1 MPTILELFKGSPQ
14 DKQVK
19 ADKETFIEQETSG
32 IRVKSLVELN
42 NPLIYGN
49 EAIRIVQRSTPLVE
63 KMKKGTGGTEG
74 DGGLI
79 GKGLSKITGGSMTS
93 IGDVRDKINTTL
105 GIPQGLIPSEV
116 VGKIVDSKPNAKGEG
131 SLNNSQTPITK
142 DLYGPNG
149 SIVGELLKKSG
160 GGNPT
165 TLGKQAL
172 GQGISYGK
180 DKLRGELFG
189 EGQQASTANG
199 ATGNKQFAVVY
210 TTDERTYSDVNT
222 SKTLITTKEEL
233 EDSKLDLSLVS
244 PLYGVKRRG
253 DDFGR
258 FGKTK
263 YGFKN
268 SKNPGSSQN
277 LYTPQINS
285 KTGKLDTTY
294 SFERTDT
301 LDVKR
306 GMFGKRG
313 DKIILNPNSYE
324 SIDKLTGKVKI
335 GGDEYVDLVPLWIGY
350 YGNSKPTLFRG
361 TIIGL
366 TETVS
371 PSWSSNNFVGN
382 PYKFYTYESIERNV
396 SFNISLYCNNALE
409 LAANWQRVSALTKMA
424 YPSINDN
431 LSNPPFISFK
441 LGDIYTDKT
450 GLIESLTYTMPDNG
464 PWETEIDGFVL
475 PKFIDVA
482 ITIKFVENVGDGSL
496 NSLYNYKKSKE
507 AVNKANEEAVKFS
520 DSSVMNSDGSVNNYT
535 QKLPKI
541 TPKGTVK
548 GPSLSAPKLPKNL
561 LTGKTDTTPLPTAD
575 VSKDTTL
582 AQASTSDAFD
592 GKTSTEKIKEL
603 ESKQNLTVGQSI
615 RVALLTLEGYK
626 NYTGPK
632 LGEHKAISNDDGL
645 VMYSKD
651 AGFGQDQVV
660 RISSNGNVVGPY
672 YTSGLNR

>member
-32 IRVKSLVELN
+32 IRIKSLVELN

-49 EAIRIVQRSTPLVE
+49 EAIRIAQRSTPLVE

-116 VGKIVDSKPNAKGEG
+116 VGKIVDSKPNDKGEG

-165 TLGKQAL
+165 TIGKQAL
-172 GQGISYGK
+172 GQGIAYGK

-199 ATGNKQFAVVY
+199 NKQFAVQY

-233 EDSKLDLSLVS
+233 EGSKLDLSLVS
-244 PLYGVKRRG
+244 PLYGVKRKG
-253 DDFGR
+253 DDYGR

-268 SKNPGSSQN
+268 TKNPGGSQN
-277 LYTPQINS
+277 QYNPQL
-285 KTGKLDTTY
+285 TDGKADSTY
-294 SFERTDT
+294 SLERGDT
-301 LDVKR
+301 LEVKR
-306 GMFGKRG
+306 GMFGKNG
-313 DKIILNPNSYE
+313 DKLILNPNKYE
-324 SIDKLTGKVKI
+324 SLELSTGKVKI
-335 GGDEYVDLVPLWIGY
+335 GGKEYIDLVPLWIGY
-350 YGNSKPTLFRG
+350 YGSSTPTLFRG
-361 TIIGL
+361 TISGL

-382 PYKFYTYESIERNV
+382 PYKFYTYESIERST
-396 SFNISLYCNNALE
+396 SFNISLYCNNPLE
-409 LAANWQRVSALTKMA
+409 LSANWERVSALTKMA
-424 YPSINDN
+424 YPSIQDN
-431 LSNPPFISFK
+431 LSNPPFIWFK
-441 LGDIYTDKT
+441 LGDIYNKKA
-450 GLIESLTYTMPDNG
+450 GIIESLTYTMPDTTN
-464 PWETEIDGFVL
+464 WETEIDGFVL

-482 ITIKFVENVGDGSL
+482 ITIKFIENVGDGSL
-496 NSLYNYKKSKE
+496 SKLYNYAKSKE
-507 AVNKANEEAVKFS
+507 AVNKSNEEATKFS
-520 DSSVMNSDGSVNNYT
+520 DSTRINSDGSIDND
-535 QKLPKI
+535 QKPLKLDTKS
-541 TPKGTVK
+541 TPIS

-561 LTGKTDTTPLPTAD
+561 LTGKTDTTPLPKDD

-582 AQASTSDAFD
+582 SQSATADSFD
-592 GKTSTEKIKEL
+592 GKTPTEKIKEL
-603 ESKQNLTVGQSI
+603 ESKQNLTPAQSSV
-615 RVALLTLEGYK
+615 VANLLLQGYK

-632 LGEHKAISNDDGL
+632 LGEYRERNNDNGM
-645 VMYSKD
+645 VMYYRRD
-651 AGFGQDQVV
+651 FFDDQVV
-660 RISSNGNVVGPY
+660 RVFSSGNVTGPY
-672 YTSGLNR
+672 PTMTGTEII